1 MPIISQFFGISIYMF
16 WKDHMPPHFHAKYG
30 GEEVIMDIET
40 GLIQGTMT
48 KRAVNLVNEWRLI
61 HIEEL
66 RNDWDLAMKKA
77 ALNEIRPLE

>member
-30 GEEVIMDIET
+30 GEEIIMDIET
-40 GLIQGTMT
+40 GNIQGNMT
-48 KRAVNLVNEWRLI
+48 KRAVNLINEWRQI

-66 RNDWDLAMKKA
+66 RNDWNLALKKS
-77 ALNEIRPLE
+77 ALNEIQPLE